1 MKKVDLGEW
10 HTKFRTEYDPKLI
23 FQECSDRESA
33 IFSWSL
39 YLLFQSFP
47 LMDQPYRKKTG
58 RFFINLQ
65 KKYFKTK
72 HNQNVK
78 VERNILA
85 YSLLLILRE
94 FLRLEK
100 LSKQDLLMLI
110 IFATAHY
117 IRLIDG
123 EEKEKMELGH
133 HVRDIYDDNYNLIKS
148 KSPSSRLKLVNLL
161 YESFDLNIN
170 DEKKNRENIS
180 LLAISAIKAEQNIN
194 VVALNEYRKAI
205 KNIKKYS

>member
-1 MKKVDLGEW
+1 M
-10 HTKFRTEYDPKLI
+10 
-23 FQECSDRESA
+23 
-33 IFSWSL
+33 SL
-39 YLLFQSFP
+39 YVLFESVK
-47 LMDQPYRKKTG
+47 LTDQPFRKKTG
-58 RFFINLQ
+58 LFFINLQ

-123 EEKEKMELGH
+123 EDKEKMELGY
-133 HVRDIYDDNYNLIKS
+133 HVRDIYDDNYNLS
-148 KSPSSRLKLVNLL
+148 EDECGDNNGDWMPSSPNPAYGGYDLCGDCNGNGFSKVFKSTLK
-161 YESFDLNIN
+161 
-170 DEKKNRENIS
+170 
-180 LLAISAIKAEQNIN
+180 
-194 VVALNEYRKAI
+194 
-205 KNIKKYS
+205 